1 MQIIINIPK
10 EIYKAS
16 QIIGGKFDDV
26 IQIPLEVIAN
36 CTVLPEKHG
45 RLIDADAIHQA
56 IEELPLKDTAEWF
69 NWLQKTCLRIAY
81 APTILDAEME
91 SD

>member
-1 MQIIINIPK
+1 MQIVIDIPK
-10 EIYKAS
+10 KIYKAS

-45 RLIDADAIHQA
+45 RLIDADTI
-56 IEELPLKDTAEWF
+56 
-69 NWLQKTCLRIAY
+69 NCWLTEQNIKVVSKWQLDN
-81 APTILDAEME
+81 APTILEAWGNEE
-91 SD
+91 